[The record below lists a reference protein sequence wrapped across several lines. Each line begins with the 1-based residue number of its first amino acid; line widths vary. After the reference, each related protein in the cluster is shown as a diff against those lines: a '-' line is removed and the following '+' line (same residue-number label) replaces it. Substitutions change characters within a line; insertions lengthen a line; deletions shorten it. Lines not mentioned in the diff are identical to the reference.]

1 MLAPIKISIVLSS
14 LLIQPF
20 PKTNPYI
27 PATTSNLITNSNIV
41 DINST
46 IEKVFIYENK
56 E

>member
-1 MLAPIKISIVLSS
+1 MLAPIKISLVLSS
-14 LLIQPF
+14 LLIHPS
-20 PKTNPYI
+20 PKTSIYI
-27 PATTSNLITNSNIV
+27 PSTTSNLITNSNIV

>member
-1 MLAPIKISIVLSS
+1 MIAPIKISLVLSS
-14 LLIQPF
+14 LLIQPS
-20 PKTNPYI
+20 PKTSIHI

-46 IEKVFIYENK
+46 IEKVFINENK

>member
-1 MLAPIKISIVLSS
+1 MLAPIKISLVLSS
-14 LLIQPF
+14 LLIHPS
-20 PKTNPYI
+20 PKMNPYI